1 MCKKDNFCSHPLI
14 IKNFRV
20 GTSRYIDN
28 EYMHLL
34 IANIRRDKLKSIASD
49 PLTNLFT
56 SGQQFGV
63 DAEHVARSLLLEAN
77 D

>member
-1 MCKKDNFCSHPLI
+1 MCKKG
-14 IKNFRV
+14 NFRSHSPIIQSFRI
-20 GTSRYIDN
+20 GTSRSIDN

-63 DAEHVARSLLLEAN
+63 DAEHVARSLLLEAK

>member
-1 MCKKDNFCSHPLI
+1 MCKKG
-14 IKNFRV
+14 NFRSHSPIIQNFRI
-20 GTSRYIDN
+20 GTSRSIDN
-28 EYMHLL
+28 EYTHLL
-34 IANIRRDKLKSIASD
+34 IANIMRDKVTSISSD

-56 SGQQFGV
+56 SGQQLGV